1 MHAVSLQPSYEEKS
15 LDCVLWMDLWDMTIM
30 FTEIIK
36 QDQDLI
42 VLFWFSEKEKEKKET
57 DLK

>member
-42 VLFWFSEKEKEKKET
+42 VLFWFSEKKKER
-57 DLK
+57 KKQI

>member
-1 MHAVSLQPSYEEKS
+1 MN
-15 LDCVLWMDLWDMTIM
+15 LWDMTIM

-42 VLFWFSEKEKEKKET
+42 VLFWFSEKKK
-57 DLK
+57 KRKKQI

>member
-1 MHAVSLQPSYEEKS
+1 
-15 LDCVLWMDLWDMTIM
+15 MDLWDMTIM

-42 VLFWFSEKEKEKKET
+42 VLFWFSEKKKKKET